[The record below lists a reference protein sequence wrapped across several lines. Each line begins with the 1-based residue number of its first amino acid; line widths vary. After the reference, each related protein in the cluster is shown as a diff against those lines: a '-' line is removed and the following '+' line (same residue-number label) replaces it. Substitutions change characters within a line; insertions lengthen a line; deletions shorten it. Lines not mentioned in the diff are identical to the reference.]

1 MGIITTSSLIVDNMT
16 IPYVSNRLDY
26 ELIQTLLQ
34 LVVRKEVL
42 QVTLS
47 VASSLAEQILDPSL
61 RCSIL
66 HQKFVER
73 SRVHGLQSAE
83 FFSLACLHLRA
94 SIRPLTQDLI
104 YGMLVDIYLDKIGCN
119 VLLFIYQLNLVF
131 VEASMVFEHENLM
144 LPSASSVLDLS
155 CRRIYFSTCSFC

>member
-1 MGIITTSSLIVDNMT
+1 MT

-26 ELIQTLLQ
+26 ELTQTLLQ

-66 HQKFVER
+66 HQ
-73 SRVHGLQSAE
+73 
-83 FFSLACLHLRA
+83 
-94 SIRPLTQDLI
+94 TQCI
-104 YGMLVDIYLDKIGCN
+104 N
-119 VLLFIYQLNLVF
+119 F
-131 VEASMVFEHENLM
+131 
-144 LPSASSVLDLS
+144 
-155 CRRIYFSTCSFC
+155 

>member
-1 MGIITTSSLIVDNMT
+1 MIGKCFMSTSSLIVDNMT

-47 VASSLAEQILDPSL
+47 VASSLAAQILDPSL

-119 VLLFIYQLNLVF
+119 VLLFIYQL
-131 VEASMVFEHENLM
+131 
-144 LPSASSVLDLS
+144 
-155 CRRIYFSTCSFC
+155 C

>member
-1 MGIITTSSLIVDNMT
+1 MIGKSSLMVDNMT

-104 YGMLVDIYLDKIGCN
+104 YGMLVDIYLDNIGCN
-119 VLLFIYQLNLVF
+119 VLLLIYQL
-131 VEASMVFEHENLM
+131 A
-144 LPSASSVLDLS
+144 
-155 CRRIYFSTCSFC
+155 

>member
-1 MGIITTSSLIVDNMT
+1 MIGIITTSSLIVDHMT

-26 ELIQTLLQ
+26 ELTQTLLQ

-119 VLLFIYQLNLVF
+119 VLLFIYQLF
-131 VEASMVFEHENLM
+131 
-144 LPSASSVLDLS
+144 
-155 CRRIYFSTCSFC
+155 SFC

>member
-1 MGIITTSSLIVDNMT
+1 MNGESFITTSSLIVDHMT

-42 QVTLS
+42 QVTPS

-94 SIRPLTQDLI
+94 SIRPINQDLI
-104 YGMLVDIYLDKIGCN
+104 YGMLVDIYLDKIWCN
-119 VLLFIYQLNLVF
+119 VLLLIY
-131 VEASMVFEHENLM
+131 
-144 LPSASSVLDLS
+144 
-155 CRRIYFSTCSFC
+155 

>member
-1 MGIITTSSLIVDNMT
+1 MT

-73 SRVHGLQSAE
+73 SRAHGPQSGE
-83 FFSLACLHLRA
+83 FFSPVCLH
-94 SIRPLTQDLI
+94 
-104 YGMLVDIYLDKIGCN
+104 
-119 VLLFIYQLNLVF
+119 
-131 VEASMVFEHENLM
+131 
-144 LPSASSVLDLS
+144 
-155 CRRIYFSTCSFC
+155 